1 MSEYIPLRSPFSNM
15 SFVPDV
21 PSNALAPNEYNSG
34 ANVETDVRGI
44 KKIAGEQYILSTIPG
59 HVIFIDAGYRTQSLW
74 VNIVATRE
82 GKWYM
87 VTASG
92 ISNITPGVG
101 ANPNVALSGYTD
113 DTVITSSWVGQ
124 VFIINDGL
132 RPPMY
137 FGNYYASGSPQTEIA
152 IYDNSP
158 DNYVWNYESVLSP
171 AVTSVT
177 AGFVRNYCSPN
188 VGNILIAGNLTK
200 TYSSGFTFNY
210 PTTVRWSRAFANTT
224 VPNTWNPTLNNVA
237 NEQEIPVRGP
247 IIDGFFLGGCFYIC
261 SYWDTVVFSPINYQN
276 STAPIFGIRLFNQ
289 GRGLINENC
298 WSNTDSMVYGID
310 ARDIWQFDG
319 SNFTAIGNQ
328 VIKKYFYDN
337 LNQTYVDRLFMVNN
351 TQKYQ
356 IEIYYPD
363 QNSTGWCNKM
373 ISYRYDLQVWNAPKD
388 IQNAAHG
395 VEAPIYNGTTFN
407 LGSRTVVYAQ
417 GSTSSSQI
425 VQTNITN
432 GFCGNTINCY
442 FERTNIAMVTPDGPV
457 PYSSK
462 VYIHRLLPEM
472 SGTGTINITI
482 GGANSTA
489 QTPTYG
495 QTGTVSI
502 ATDTPWVTTQQNNVR
517 TVALKFGTN
526 DAANT
531 WHVSAMNYQG
541 TITEDAF

>member
-34 ANVETDVRGI
+34 LNIETDVRGLR
-44 KKIAGEQYILSTIPG
+44 KVLGEQFILSNIPG
-59 HVIFIDAGYRTQSLW
+59 NVIFIDGGYRTQAEW
-74 VNIVATRE
+74 VFIVATRE
-82 GKWYM
+82 GKWYKINS
-87 VTASG
+87 AG

-101 ANPNVALSGYTD
+101 ANPSVALSGYTD
-113 DTVITSSWVGQ
+113 DTQITSSWVGQ
-124 VFIINDGL
+124 VFIINDQL

-137 FGNYYASGSPQTEIA
+137 YGNYYASGSPQTEIA

-158 DNYVWNYESVLSP
+158 DNYVWNYESGLSP

-188 VGNILIAGNLTK
+188 VGNILIAGNITK

-210 PTTVRWSRAFANTT
+210 PTTVRWSRAFALTT

-237 NEQEIPVRGP
+237 NEQELPVRGP
-247 IIDGFFLGGCFYIC
+247 IIDGFFLGGCFYVC
-261 SYWDTVVFSPINYQN
+261 SYWDTVVLSPINYQN
-276 STAPIFGIRLFNQ
+276 STAPIFAVRLFNQ
-289 GRGLINENC
+289 GRGLINQNC
-298 WSNTDSMVYGID
+298 WTNTDSMVYGID

-319 SNFTAIGNQ
+319 SNFVGIGNQ
-328 VIKKYFYDN
+328 VIKNFFFSN
-337 LNQTYVDRLFMVNN
+337 LNQTYVDRLYMVNN

-373 ISYRYDLQVWNAPKD
+373 ISYRYDLKVWNPPRD
-388 IQNAAHG
+388 VQGSSHG
-395 VEAPIYNGTTFN
+395 VEAPIYTSSFA
-407 LGSRTVVYAQ
+407 LASRTVVYAQ
-417 GSTSSSQI
+417 GSVSGSQL
-425 VQTNITN
+425 VQMNLTN

-442 FERTNIAMVTPDGPV
+442 FERTNIAMSTQDGPV

-472 SGTGTINITI
+472 SGTGTINITV

-495 QTGTVSI
+495 QTGVVSI
-502 ATDTPWVTTQQNNVR
+502 NTDTPWVTTQQNNVR
-517 TVALKFGTN
+517 TVALKFSTN
-526 DAANT
+526 DAVNT
-531 WHVSAMNYQG
+531 WHVSAMNIQA

>member
-34 ANVETDVRGI
+34 LNVETDVRGV
-44 KKIAGEQYILSTIPG
+44 KKVLGEQYILSNIPG
-59 HVIFIDAGYRTQSLW
+59 HVIFVDAGYRTQSLW
-74 VNIVATRE
+74 VYIVATRE

-87 VTASG
+87 ITASG

-101 ANPNVALSGYTD
+101 ANPSVALSGYTD
-113 DTVITSSWVGQ
+113 DTQITSSWVGQ
-124 VFIINDGL
+124 VFVINDQL

-137 FGNYYASGSPQTEIA
+137 FGNYYASGAPQTEIA
-152 IYDNSP
+152 IYDSSP
-158 DNYVWNYESVLSP
+158 DNYVWNYESGLSP

-188 VGNILIAGNLTK
+188 VGNILIAGNITK
-200 TYSSGFTFNY
+200 TYSTGYTFNY
-210 PTTVRWSRAFANTT
+210 PTTVRWSRAFALTT

-247 IIDGFFLGGCFYIC
+247 IVDGFFLGGAFYIC
-261 SYWDTVVFSPINYQN
+261 SYWDTVVLAPINYQN
-276 STAPIFGIRLFNQ
+276 STAPVFAVRLFNQ
-289 GRGLINENC
+289 GRGLINQNC
-298 WSNTDSMVYGID
+298 WTNTDSMVYGID

-319 SNFTAIGNQ
+319 SNFTGIGNQ
-328 VIKKYFYDN
+328 VIKNYFFSN

-363 QNSTGWCNKM
+363 LTSSGWCNKM
-373 ISYRYDLQVWNAPKD
+373 ISYRYDLQVWNPPRD
-388 IQNAAHG
+388 VQNASHG
-395 VEAPIYNGTTFN
+395 VEAPIFNTTFASA
-407 LGSRTVVYAQ
+407 SRTVVYAQ
-417 GSTSSSQI
+417 GGVSSSQLI
-425 VQTNITN
+425 QTGATN

-442 FERTNIAMVTPDGPV
+442 FERTNIALATPDGPV

-462 VYIHRLLPEM
+462 VYVHRLLPEM
-472 SGTGTINITI
+472 SGTGTINITV

-495 QTGTVSI
+495 QTGVVSI
-502 ATDTPWVTTQQNNVR
+502 STDNPWVTTQQNTVR

-526 DAANT
+526 DATDT
-531 WHVSAMNYQG
+531 WHVSAMNIQS

>member
-1 MSEYIPLRSPFSNM
+1 M

-34 ANVETDVRGI
+34 LNVETDVRGVR
-44 KKIAGEQYILSTIPG
+44 KVLGEQFILSTIPG
-59 HVIFIDAGYRTQSLW
+59 HVIFIDGGYRTQAQW
-74 VNIVATRE
+74 VFIVATRE

-87 VTASG
+87 ITSSG

-101 ANPNVALSGYTD
+101 ANPSVALSGYTD
-113 DTVITSSWVGQ
+113 DTQITSSWVGQ
-124 VFIINDGL
+124 VFIINDQL

-137 FGNYYASGSPQTEIA
+137 FGNYYASGAPQTEIE
-152 IYDNSP
+152 IYDSSP
-158 DNYVWNYESVLSP
+158 DNYVWNYESGLSP
-171 AVTSVT
+171 AVTAVT

-188 VGNILIAGNLTK
+188 VGNILIAGNITK

-210 PTTVRWSRAFANTT
+210 PTTVRWSRAFALTT

-237 NEQEIPVRGP
+237 NEQELPVRGP
-247 IIDGFFLGGCFYIC
+247 IIDGFFLGGSFYVC
-261 SYWDTVVFSPINYQN
+261 SYWDTVVLSPINYQN
-276 STAPIFGIRLFNQ
+276 STAPIFAVRLFNQ
-289 GRGLINENC
+289 GRGLINQNC
-298 WSNTDSMVYGID
+298 WTNTDSMVYGID

-319 SNFTAIGNQ
+319 SNFTGIGNQ
-328 VIKKYFYDN
+328 VIKNFFFSS
-337 LNQTYVDRLFMVNN
+337 LNQTYVDRLYMVNN

-373 ISYRYDLQVWNAPKD
+373 ISYRYDLQVWNAPRD
-388 IQNAAHG
+388 VQNSSHG
-395 VEAPIYNGTTFN
+395 VEAPIYTSSFA
-407 LGSRTVVYAQ
+407 LASRTVVYAQ
-417 GSTSSSQI
+417 GSVDSSQL
-425 VQTNITN
+425 VQMNLTN

-442 FERTNIAMVTPDGPV
+442 FERTNIALATPDGPV

-472 SGTGTINITI
+472 SGTGTINITV

-495 QTGTVSI
+495 QTGVVSI
-502 ATDTPWVTTQQNNVR
+502 STDTPWVTTQQNNVR

-526 DAANT
+526 DATNT
-531 WHVSAMNYQG
+531 WHVSAMNLQG
-541 TITEDAF
+541 TIVEDAF